1 MCPLMIDEPNGLRYP
16 LVGGTRQRHFDGT
29 NLKSPKMLENAQ
41 TPTSRVHAVLGA
53 FCRAE
58 QLYWT
63 STTASG
69 AIILPVHVGEGALC
83 QVIELLWNL
92 FACDLFVKARTGR
105 HGIRH
110 AQLAI
115 AHAVKHHFM

>member
-1 MCPLMIDEPNGLRYP
+1 MLDGVVFENGRDAFLGLTREQIPLCNYSTS
-16 LVGGTRQRHFDGT
+16 V
-29 NLKSPKMLENAQ
+29 SEN
-41 TPTSRVHAVLGA
+41 AVLGA
-53 FCRAE
+53 FGRAE

>member
-1 MCPLMIDEPNGLRYP
+1 MLLLNEPPNGSRYP
-16 LVGGTRQRHFDGT
+16 LVGGTRQRYFSGT
-29 NLKSPKMLENAQ
+29 YFKPRKVPENAQ

-53 FCRAE
+53 FCCAE

-63 STTASG
+63 SSTASG
-69 AIILPVHVGEGALC
+69 AIILPVQVCEGASC

>member
-1 MCPLMIDEPNGLRYP
+1 MKQAAQRLA
-16 LVGGTRQRHFDGT
+16 LVAGG
-29 NLKSPKMLENAQ
+29 
-41 TPTSRVHAVLGA
+41 LGA

-69 AIILPVHVGEGALC
+69 AIILAVHVGEGALC

-110 AQLAI
+110 AHLAI